1 MGEGWTWSRGTMTG
15 GEATAARP
23 RSEGPEEQS
32 REPPDTQR
40 GRGTT
45 GATSQRQEGRGEEE
59 RDRYR
64 AIGEQRGL
72 LARTT
77 AMVWSLAREQAPGLA
92 WLAGNWYSSVCDVT
106 AARLKA
112 EEAGAAQHAV
122 HVRPVT
128 THTVP
133 PVLLRPEWP
142 CSAQSQASLGTHI
155 LRILP
160 ANTYHYHAAKP
171 SRRDAGPVAALVADG
186 WFWAL
191 EQEAQQSTSWG
202 PSPTSVVRPTT
213 VGPGPVGRNAA
224 VLLLVGLS
232 VAAAGASR
240 YIRPRCDASAREA
253 ACVTRWIQGPAAGA
267 EC

>member
-1 MGEGWTWSRGTMTG
+1 
-15 GEATAARP
+15 
-23 RSEGPEEQS
+23 
-32 REPPDTQR
+32 
-40 GRGTT
+40 
-45 GATSQRQEGRGEEE
+45 
-59 RDRYR
+59 
-64 AIGEQRGL
+64 
-72 LARTT
+72 
-77 AMVWSLAREQAPGLA
+77 MVWSLAREQAPGLA

-191 EQEAQQSTSWG
+191 
-202 PSPTSVVRPTT
+202 
-213 VGPGPVGRNAA
+213 
-224 VLLLVGLS
+224 
-232 VAAAGASR
+232 
-240 YIRPRCDASAREA
+240 
-253 ACVTRWIQGPAAGA
+253 
-267 EC
+267 